1 MSRTCDIC
9 LQEYEG
15 AGKSYE
21 LRDDKHKVIEAKQ
34 GHADCVELEIEKI
47 KNKLKKKKVK

>member
-1 MSRTCDIC
+1 MTRSCDIC

-21 LRDDKHKVIEAKQ
+21 LRDDKHKVVDGKSGHSDCIEI
-34 GHADCVELEIEKI
+34 EIEKI
-47 KNKLKKKKVK
+47 KSKLKKKKVK